1 MIRTNL
7 VRMSDKKELCTHAG
21 YCPNPTLLTQT
32 YGQLEGNFKST
43 ILAAAD
49 TYELVDISGDD
60 AIVLTDLIVSAEK
73 KQAGTINVQ
82 FNDGSNTE
90 GIVLATVTDA
100 PFNIAIPF
108 VGHWQG
114 WKSAYLEV
122 ITSHDIAGCV
132 AVGYF
137 RLPEDKALSYSA
149 WNSQR

>member
-7 VRMSDKKELCTHAG
+7 VRMSDKKELCTLAG
-21 YCPNPTLLTQT
+21 YCPNPTLITHT

-43 ILAAAD
+43 VLAAAD
-49 TYELVDISGDD
+49 TYELVKKSGDE

-73 KQAGTINVQ
+73 KNSGTISIQ
-82 FNDGSNTE
+82 FNDGVNTE

-100 PFNIAIPF
+100 PINIAIPF
-108 VGHWQG
+108 IGHWQG
-114 WKSAYLEV
+114 WKGAYLEA
-122 ITSHDIAGCV
+122 ITSQAIAGCV

-149 WNSQR
+149 WNSKR